1 MAGQLLPRRAAA
13 AAGTYIAIALG
24 FAGSVVA
31 ARLFTTNELG
41 LYALVIA
48 ATGFF
53 QALLDLTIEEA
64 LIKYGFRYIERE
76 DWGRLRR
83 LFRRSFVFKLGGS
96 LLGGAALLV
105 LAVFAGSIFGHDELR
120 LPL

>member
-1 MAGQLLPRRAAA
+1 MAERVLRRRAAA

-31 ARLFTTNELG
+31 ARVFSTQTLG

-48 ATGFF
+48 ATGLF

-83 LFRRSFVFKLGGS
+83 LFRRTFIVKVSGA
-96 LLGGAALLV
+96 LLGGVALLGLAAL
-105 LAVFAGSIFGHDELR
+105 AKPIFGHAE
-120 LPL
+120 